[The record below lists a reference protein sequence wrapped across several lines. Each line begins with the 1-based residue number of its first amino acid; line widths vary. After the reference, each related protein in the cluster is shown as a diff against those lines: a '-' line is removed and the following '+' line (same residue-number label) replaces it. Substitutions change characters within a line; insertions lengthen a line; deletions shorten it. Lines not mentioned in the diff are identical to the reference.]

1 VSASLYRLSRVRIG
15 ATWASLG
22 NSPFF
27 RSICILIFV
36 TIFLVHSTMTAL
48 TQGPKSTNDKGSVP
62 TLGNFRQQMLPRG
75 FFKLWCGMNDHYLM
89 EVDQQLYMFGG
100 DTAPIELPI
109 LEEPGKHCGHD
120 GRSVFFVADGKV
132 MHLDVRTGMKEAIA
146 TYPGPRWQIPW
157 VVVSPDLRNIASSK
171 PLQPDSRARH
181 FNMLDLS
188 ATDGAVFRIVWKNDS
203 SKLFVVTTTRGPE
216 YKEGVQVFELRQDKL
231 ETGTQVPLPGGFFYR
246 KGIFTEDGREL
257 LLQLYPL
264 GKEQDGP
271 DTIFRCEIARS
282 RCSPIISNVANA
294 SLSERGLVGTVT
306 QIPRL
311 RKYRVEFRERV
322 TRLFAKQDFDFSERP
337 LLSVQVA
344 PSGNK
349 AVLDWA
355 TTQHANC
362 WSGSTKAGGYQLC
375 AATEL
380 LDLSGR
386 VK

>member
-1 VSASLYRLSRVRIG
+1 MHSVCKR
-15 ATWASLG
+15 TT
-22 NSPFF
+22 
-27 RSICILIFV
+27 ICVLIFATV
-36 TIFLVHSTMTAL
+36 CLVHSTTTAVAQ
-48 TQGPKSTNDKGSVP
+48 TRKSTTDKGSMP
-62 TLGNFRQQMLPRG
+62 TLGNFSQQMLPRG
-75 FFKLWCGMNDHYLM
+75 FFRLWCGMHDHYLM
-89 EVDQQLYMFGG
+89 EVDQQLYMFGTG
-100 DTAPIELPI
+100 TAPTELPI
-109 LEEPGKHCGHD
+109 LGEPGAHCGHD
-120 GRSVFFVADGKV
+120 EGSVFFIADGKV

-146 TYPGPRWQIPW
+146 TYPGPRAEIPW
-157 VVVSPDLRNIASSK
+157 VVVSPDLRSIASSK
-171 PLQPDSRARH
+171 PLHPVSGVRH
-181 FNMLDLS
+181 FDMHDLS
-188 ATDGAVFRIVWKNDS
+188 ATGGAVFRIVWKNDS
-203 SKLFVVTTTRGPE
+203 SRLFVVNASRGSE
-216 YKEGVQVFELRQDKL
+216 YKEAVQVFELRQDKL
-231 ETGTQVPLPGGFFYR
+231 GRGIQVPLPGGFFYR
-246 KGIFTEDGREL
+246 GGVFTEDGREL
-257 LLQLYPL
+257 LLQLYPF

-282 RCSPIISNVANA
+282 RCNPIVSNVANA
-294 SLSERGLVGTVT
+294 SLSERGLIGTVT

-322 TRLFAKQDFDFSERP
+322 TRLLAKQDFDFSERP